1 MQDLLMKN
9 VGLKVINEFIGN
21 DDPKSF
27 RDYPELTFMTAI
39 GAYHLT
45 SEEDVLLLTGLSKR
59 EYRKIFRK
67 QPGKNYR
74 IFKTDYFAIK
84 AMKEHL
90 DKKGLTP
97 GQHSMSMLLWRC
109 LQHQTI
115 GEVSLKFYLATD
127 NKLEDICPQYF
138 EDSIYKITPE
148 ELNDAV
154 VPSMDILHDIYERR
168 TGQAE

>member
-1 MQDLLMKN
+1 MKN
-9 VGLKVINEFIGN
+9 VGLKFINEFIGIG
-21 DDPKSF
+21 DPKSF
-27 RDYPELTFMTAI
+27 RDYPELTFITAI
-39 GAYHLT
+39 GAYDFT

-67 QPGKNYR
+67 RPGKNYR
-74 IFKTDYFAIK
+74 IFKSDSFAIK
-84 AMKEHL
+84 AMERHL

-115 GEVSLKFYLATD
+115 GEVALKFYLVTD

-138 EDSIYKITPE
+138 VKGIYEITPE

-154 VPSMDILHDIYERR
+154 VLSMDTFHDIYERR
-168 TGQAE
+168 TGQTEQP